1 MAGSLRELLL
11 ILISTPF
18 YILIIG
24 LELLLSHLQHR
35 KVYTW
40 KDTASNI
47 YLMLLNAGI
56 DLGFR
61 VVYVAFFVFL
71 YHHRILDWNT
81 GILYWFALVIGEDFL
96 YYWLHRF
103 DHEIRLFWAVHVTH
117 HSSERMNFTV
127 GFRSSVFQPLYRF
140 IYFTPL
146 AWIGFRPLDIVF
158 IYSATQIWGIFVHT
172 ELIRKMGWLE
182 YILVTPSHHR
192 VHHASNPKYLDKNM
206 GMFLIIWDHLFGSFQ
221 AELPDEAYQ
230 EKKYGLTKNL
240 EKKSPITLVFHE
252 WRAIRKDLSQKG
264 LSWKSKWN
272 YLLGPPGW
280 SHDGSRLTSRQ
291 LLDQEEGAGPPAS
304 HIASKAL
311 N

>member
-1 MAGSLRELLL
+1 MAGSLQEQLL

-18 YILIIG
+18 YIIIIG

-35 KVYTW
+35 KLYTW
-40 KDTASNI
+40 RDTASNI
-47 YLMLLNAGI
+47 YLMLLNGGI

-61 VVYVAFFVFL
+61 IVYVAVYVFL
-71 YHHRILDWNT
+71 FNHKILDWQT
-81 GILYWFALVIGEDFL
+81 GFLYWLALVLGEDFL

-117 HSSERMNFTV
+117 HSSEQMNFTV

-140 IYFTPL
+140 IYFMPL
-146 AWIGFRPLDIVF
+146 AWLGFRPLDIVF

-206 GMFLIIWDHLFGSFQ
+206 GMFLIIWDRLFGTFQ
-221 AELPDEAYQ
+221 AELPDKDYQ
-230 EKKYGLTKNL
+230 QKKYGLTKNL
-240 EKKSPITLVFHE
+240 EKKSPVNLVFHE
-252 WRAIRKDLSQKG
+252 WRAIRKDLGQKG
-264 LSWKSKWN
+264 LNWKSKWN

-291 LLDQEEGAGPPAS
+291 LLDQEEGSSPRSVSLQSP
-304 HIASKAL
+304 
-311 N
+311 